1 MCRSVEIA
9 TPFAVPLRRTDGHSK
24 KRRYEEAKLPMRS
37 AAAGLWPAYRKS
49 KNGKYKQLAILCCL
63 YLPFFDFLT
72 REARGG
78 GCVVGVRLAR
88 WRQPACLSWA
98 LLRFFASSVLRGEPL
113 VRVSATVRGVDRS
126 G

>member
-9 TPFAVPLRRTDGHSK
+9 TLFVVPLRRTDGHSK
-24 KRRYEEAKLPMRS
+24 KRRYEETKLPMRS

-49 KNGKYKQLAILCCL
+49 KNGKYKQIAILCCL

-88 WRQPACLSWA
+88 WRQPVACHHGL
-98 LLRFFASSVLRGEPL
+98 FFASSVLRFFAVNRGY
-113 VRVSATVRGVDRS
+113 VSARQ
-126 G
+126 